1 MATLPDGRVVH
12 FGDARYEQYRDST
25 PLRLYAH
32 LDHGD
37 PERRRLYYA
46 RHGREADRYTAK
58 WFSHKYLW

>member
-1 MATLPDGRVVH
+1 VVH
-12 FGDARYEQYRDST
+12 FGDARYQQYRDST

-46 RHGREADRYTAK
+46 RHGRQAELHSAK